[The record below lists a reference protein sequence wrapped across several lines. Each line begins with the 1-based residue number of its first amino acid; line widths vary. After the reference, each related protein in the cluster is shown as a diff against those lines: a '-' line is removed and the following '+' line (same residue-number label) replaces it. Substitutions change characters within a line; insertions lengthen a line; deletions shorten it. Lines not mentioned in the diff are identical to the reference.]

1 MLYSGFFMY
10 FKILYAVNT
19 KIELTVGSQCEQAEY
34 LTIVK
39 YQNGI
44 RVCRHNRHKKKCT
57 SLEIH
62 FICGLFPIEKSYYF

>member
-1 MLYSGFFMY
+1 MY

-19 KIELTVGSQCEQAEY
+19 KIELTEGSQCEQAEY

-44 RVCRHNRHKKKCT
+44 RVCRHNRHKKSVPHLRYT
-57 SLEIH
+57 SFAVFFLLRKVIIFE
-62 FICGLFPIEKSYYF
+62 S